1 MERLGFGAIAPPS
14 GMALIACLLRCAG
27 SGGAACVPLPPPALA
42 ASVFFW
48 DRLKAGSRLFDALRP
63 LPAPGAAASVV
74 DSQPAAASI
83 GSGAAAAAA
92 AGPALTA
99 EALEAAVVAAVVSV
113 LGEDPGPDAPLV
125 GAGLDSLGELWWK
138 GMCSPAGRVHACC
151 TPDLI

>member
-14 GMALIACLLRCAG
+14 GLALITTLLRCVG
-27 SGGAACVPLPPPALA
+27 SGAGARCPLPPPALT

-63 LPAPGAAASVV
+63 LPAPGIAGAAS
-74 DSQPAAASI
+74 SGPASAETSSSAV
-83 GSGAAAAAA
+83 AAAA

-99 EALEAAVVAAVVSV
+99 EALEAEVSAAVVSV

-125 GAGLDSLGELWWK
+125 GAGLDSLGEFR
-138 GMCSPAGRVHACC
+138 AGGLEC
-151 TPDLI
+151 